1 MLPSVFMSASCRS
14 SSSVTGAPSSEPLS
28 RTPTKTTP
36 ATPWPGRSFA
46 NAQIASR
53 MVVGASPASD
63 SLNSTRSDSP
73 SSSNLL
79 SSMSRSAVTITP
91 STLPAYAPRQS
102 GIRGSGMLQVATRH
116 ANCLTRAQNCRAPGR
131 SKGPR
136 SSRPTPSRRSR
147 RAASASERKL
157 PHTPTPDDEAGSPGR
172 TRTCDLAV
180 NSRSLYQLSYRGMC
194 LLAAEPGFEPELR
207 DSKSLVLPLHHSA
220 ATPSTP
226 PLTLDARSAR
236 GPRARSWCRRPDSN
250 RHEGYPST
258 VFETVASTNSATPAR
273 SGGRPRRGARPQ
285 RDGAPSAASIAAP
298 PAPGQ

>member
-1 MLPSVFMSASCRS
+1 MLHAQTALETDHELR
-14 SSSVTGAPSSEPLS
+14 
-28 RTPTKTTP
+28 
-36 ATPWPGRSFA
+36 FA
-46 NAQIASR
+46 RAAR
-53 MVVGASPASD
+53 LVD
-63 SLNSTRSDSP
+63 DR
-73 SSSNLL
+73 
-79 SSMSRSAVTITP
+79 
-91 STLPAYAPRQS
+91 PRD
-102 GIRGSGMLQVATRH
+102 
-116 ANCLTRAQNCRAPGR
+116 
-131 SKGPR
+131 GPR
-136 SSRPTPSRRSR
+136 LQPAPPRHPPEPPPTW
-147 RAASASERKL
+147 K
-157 PHTPTPDDEAGSPGR
+157 AGSPGR

-226 PLTLDARSAR
+226 PLTLGARSAR
-236 GPRARSWCRRPDSN
+236 GPRVRSWCRRPDSN

-273 SGGRPRRGARPQ
+273 SGSRPRRRTRRGARPP